1 MAAYLIT
8 GASGLIGQALC
19 QRLLN
24 NGETV
29 VALSRNCQKAQ
40 KILGPQV
47 RCAES
52 VTVLPEDYPIDVVIN
67 LAGAPIVDK
76 RWSAQ
81 RKQLLLESRVT
92 YTRDLIQQLSQRSS
106 LPHSFI
112 SGSAVGWYGNQ
123 GETILTEESDYEA
136 EFSHELCDQW
146 EKAALT
152 AESLGMRVA
161 IVRTGLVVSP
171 SGGFLGK
178 MLLPFKMGLGGPISD
193 GQQYMPW
200 IHIDDICRLFL
211 FLAENRSYSGVFNG
225 SAPRPVTNQQFS
237 EALAETLHRP
247 AFFRVPACVLK
258 TAMGEMADLLLGGQR
273 AIPEKAQAAG
283 FEFLYTDI
291 QSALSDVINSS
302 KTK

>member
-8 GASGLIGQALC
+8 GATGLIGQALC

-29 VALSRNCQKAQ
+29 FALSRNCQRAR
-40 KILGPQV
+40 KILGSQV
-47 RCAES
+47 YCAES
-52 VTVLPEDYPIDVVIN
+52 VDALPAETNIDVVIN

-76 RWSAQ
+76 RWTET
-81 RKQLLLESRVT
+81 RKQKLLDSRVT
-92 YTRDLIQQLSQRSS
+92 YTQDLIQQLSKRSS
-106 LPHSFI
+106 LPNSFI

-123 GETILTEESDYEA
+123 GDTVLTEKSSFKPD
-136 EFSHELCDQW
+136 FSHELCEQW
-146 EKAALT
+146 ENAAVT

-161 IVRTGLVVSP
+161 IVRTGLVVAP
-171 SGGFLGK
+171 DGGFLSK

-211 FLAENRSYSGVFNG
+211 FLAENPRLTGVFNG
-225 SAPRPVTNQQFS
+225 TAPRPVTNQQFS
-237 EALAETLHRP
+237 EALAETLNRP
-247 AFFRVPACVLK
+247 AFFRVPACALK
-258 TAMGEMADLLLGGQR
+258 LSMGEMAGLLLGGQR
-273 AIPEKAQAAG
+273 AIPEKAQAER

-291 QSALSDVINSS
+291 HSALSDVVLTSNS
-302 KTK
+302 K

>member
-1 MAAYLIT
+1 MAAFLIT
-8 GASGLIGQALC
+8 GATGLIGQALC

-29 VALSRNCQKAQ
+29 FALSRNCQTAK
-40 KILGPQV
+40 KILGSQV
-47 RCAES
+47 QCAES
-52 VTVLPEDYPIDVVIN
+52 VDELPANSHIDVVIN

-76 RWSAQ
+76 RWTED
-81 RKQLLLESRVT
+81 RKQKLLDSRVV
-92 YTRDLIQQLSQRSS
+92 YTQNLIQQLSKRPS
-106 LPHSFI
+106 LPHSLI
-112 SGSAVGWYGNQ
+112 SGSAVGWYGDQ
-123 GETILTEESDYEA
+123 GDTVLTENSGFKP
-136 EFSHELCDQW
+136 EFSHELCEQW

-161 IVRTGLVVSP
+161 IVRTGLVLAAK
-171 SGGFLGK
+171 GGFLAK
-178 MLLPFKMGLGGPISD
+178 MKLPFKMGLGGPISD

-200 IHIDDICRLFL
+200 VHIDDICRLFL

-247 AFFRVPACVLK
+247 AFFRVPACALK
-258 TAMGEMADLLLGGQR
+258 LSMGEMAGLLLGGQR

-291 QSALSDVINSS
+291 HSALSDVINPSHS
-302 KTK
+302 K

>member
-29 VALSRNCQKAQ
+29 FALSRNCQKTQ

-47 RCAES
+47 HCAES
-52 VTVLPEDYPIDVVIN
+52 VAALPVDDHIDIVIN

-76 RWSAQ
+76 RWTDQ

-92 YTRDLIQQLSQRSS
+92 YTQDLIQQLSKRSS

-123 GETILTEESDYEA
+123 GETILTEDSDFEA
-136 EFSHELCDQW
+136 DFSHELCDQW
-146 EKAALT
+146 EKAALS

-171 SGGFLGK
+171 SGGFLSK

-193 GQQYMPW
+193 GRQYMPW

-211 FLAENRSYSGVFNG
+211 FLAENRAYSGVFNG

-273 AIPEKAQAAG
+273 AIPEKAQASG

-291 QSALSDVINSS
+291 QSALSDVLNSS
-302 KTK
+302 NKK

>member
-29 VALSRNCQKAQ
+29 FALSRNCQKTQ

-47 RCAES
+47 QCVES
-52 VTVLPEDYPIDVVIN
+52 VTALPVDYPIDVVIN

-76 RWSAQ
+76 RWTNQ
-81 RKQLLLESRVT
+81 RKHLLLESRVT
-92 YTRDLIQQLSQRSS
+92 YTRDLIQQLSKRSS

-123 GETILTEESDYEA
+123 GETILTEDSDFKA

-211 FLAENRSYSGVFNG
+211 FLAENRAYSGVFNG

-273 AIPEKAQAAG
+273 AIPEKAQDAG

-291 QSALSDVINSS
+291 QSALSDVLNSS
-302 KTK
+302 NKK

>member
-8 GASGLIGQALC
+8 GATGLIGQALC

-29 VALSRNCQKAQ
+29 FALSRNCQRAR
-40 KILGPQV
+40 KILGSQV
-47 RCAES
+47 YCAES
-52 VTVLPEDYPIDVVIN
+52 VDAFPAETTIDVVIN

-76 RWSAQ
+76 RWTET
-81 RKQLLLESRVT
+81 RKQKLLDSRVT
-92 YTRDLIQQLSQRSS
+92 YTQDLIQQLSKRSS
-106 LPHSFI
+106 LPNSFI

-123 GETILTEESDYEA
+123 GDTVLTEKSSFKPD
-136 EFSHELCDQW
+136 FSHELCEQW
-146 EKAALT
+146 ENAAVT

-161 IVRTGLVVSP
+161 IVRTGLVVAP
-171 SGGFLGK
+171 DGGFLSK

-211 FLAENRSYSGVFNG
+211 FLAENPRLTGVFNG
-225 SAPRPVTNQQFS
+225 TAPRPVTNQQFS

-247 AFFRVPACVLK
+247 AFFRVPACALK
-258 TAMGEMADLLLGGQR
+258 LSMGEMAGLLLGGQR
-273 AIPEKAQAAG
+273 AIPEKAQAER

-291 QSALSDVINSS
+291 HSALSDVVLTSNS
-302 KTK
+302 K

>member
-1 MAAYLIT
+1 MAAFLIT
-8 GASGLIGQALC
+8 GATGLIGQALC

-29 VALSRNCQKAQ
+29 FALSRNCQRAS
-40 KILGPQV
+40 KILGHQV
-47 RCAES
+47 LCAES
-52 VTVLPEDYPIDVVIN
+52 VYALPADSRIDVVIN

-76 RWSAQ
+76 RWTDQ

-92 YTRDLIQQLSQRSS
+92 YTRDLIQQLSKRSS

-123 GETILTEESDYEA
+123 GETILTEDSDFA
-136 EFSHELCDQW
+136 ADFSHELCDQW
-146 EKAALT
+146 EKAALS

-161 IVRTGLVVSP
+161 IVRTGLVVSQ

-193 GQQYMPW
+193 GRQYMPW

-211 FLAENRSYSGVFNG
+211 FLAENRAYSGVFNG
-225 SAPRPVTNQQFS
+225 SAPRPVTNQQFT
-237 EALAETLHRP
+237 EALAKTLHRP

-273 AIPEKAQAAG
+273 TIPEKAQVSG

-291 QSALSDVINSS
+291 QSALNDVLNSS

>member
-8 GASGLIGQALC
+8 GATGLIGQALC

-29 VALSRNCQKAQ
+29 FALSRNCQRVR
-40 KILGPQV
+40 KILGSQV
-47 RCAES
+47 YCAES
-52 VTVLPEDYPIDVVIN
+52 VDALPAETNIDVVIN

-76 RWSAQ
+76 RWTET
-81 RKQLLLESRVT
+81 RKQKLLDSRVT
-92 YTRDLIQQLSQRSS
+92 YTQDLIQQLSKRSS
-106 LPHSFI
+106 LPNSFI

-123 GETILTEESDYEA
+123 GDTVLTEKSSFKPD
-136 EFSHELCDQW
+136 FSHELCEQW
-146 EKAALT
+146 ENAALT

-161 IVRTGLVVSP
+161 IVRTGLVVAP
-171 SGGFLGK
+171 DGGFLGK

-211 FLAENRSYSGVFNG
+211 FLAENPRLTGVFNG
-225 SAPRPVTNQQFS
+225 TAPRPVTNQQFS

-247 AFFRVPACVLK
+247 AFFRVPACALK
-258 TAMGEMADLLLGGQR
+258 LSMGEMAGLLLGGQR
-273 AIPEKAQAAG
+273 AIPEKAQAER

-291 QSALSDVINSS
+291 HSALSDVVLTSNS
-302 KTK
+302 K

>member
-8 GASGLIGQALC
+8 GATGLIGQALC

-29 VALSRNCQKAQ
+29 FALSRNCQRAR
-40 KILGPQV
+40 KILGSQV
-47 RCAES
+47 YCAES
-52 VTVLPEDYPIDVVIN
+52 VDALPAETNIDVVIN

-76 RWSAQ
+76 RWTET
-81 RKQLLLESRVT
+81 RKQKLLDSRVT
-92 YTRDLIQQLSQRSS
+92 YTQDLIQQLSKRSS
-106 LPHSFI
+106 LPNSFI

-123 GETILTEESDYEA
+123 GDTVLTEKSSFKPD
-136 EFSHELCDQW
+136 FSHELCEQW
-146 EKAALT
+146 ENAAVT

-161 IVRTGLVVSP
+161 IVRTGLVVAP
-171 SGGFLGK
+171 DGGFLSK

-211 FLAENRSYSGVFNG
+211 FLAENPRLTGVFNG
-225 SAPRPVTNQQFS
+225 TAPRPVTNQQFS
-237 EALAETLHRP
+237 ESLAETLHRP
-247 AFFRVPACVLK
+247 AFFRVPACALK
-258 TAMGEMADLLLGGQR
+258 LSMGEMAGLLLGGQR
-273 AIPEKAQAAG
+273 AIPEKAQAER

-291 QSALSDVINSS
+291 HSALSDVVLTSNS
-302 KTK
+302 K

>member
-8 GASGLIGQALC
+8 GATGLIGQALC

-29 VALSRNCQKAQ
+29 FALSRNCQRAR
-40 KILGPQV
+40 KILGSQV
-47 RCAES
+47 YCAES
-52 VTVLPEDYPIDVVIN
+52 VDALPAETNIDVVIN

-76 RWSAQ
+76 RWTET
-81 RKQLLLESRVT
+81 RKQKLLDSRVT
-92 YTRDLIQQLSQRSS
+92 YTQDLIQQLSKRSS
-106 LPHSFI
+106 LPNSFI

-123 GETILTEESDYEA
+123 GDTVLTEKSSFKPD
-136 EFSHELCDQW
+136 FSHELCEQW
-146 EKAALT
+146 ENAAVT

-161 IVRTGLVVSP
+161 IVRTGLVVAP
-171 SGGFLGK
+171 DGGFLSK

-211 FLAENRSYSGVFNG
+211 FLAENPRLTGVFNG
-225 SAPRPVTNQQFS
+225 TAPRPVTNQQFS
-237 EALAETLHRP
+237 EALAETLNRP
-247 AFFRVPACVLK
+247 AFFRVPACALK
-258 TAMGEMADLLLGGQR
+258 LSMGGMAGLLLGGQR
-273 AIPEKAQAAG
+273 AIPEKAQAER

-291 QSALSDVINSS
+291 HSALSDVVLTSNS
-302 KTK
+302 K

>member
-8 GASGLIGQALC
+8 GATGLIGQALC

-29 VALSRNCQKAQ
+29 FALSRNCQRAR
-40 KILGPQV
+40 KILGSQV
-47 RCAES
+47 YCAES
-52 VTVLPEDYPIDVVIN
+52 VDAFPAETTIDVVIN

-76 RWSAQ
+76 RWTET
-81 RKQLLLESRVT
+81 RKQKLLDSRVT
-92 YTRDLIQQLSQRSS
+92 YTQDLIQQLSKRSS
-106 LPHSFI
+106 LPNSFI

-123 GETILTEESDYEA
+123 GDTVLTEKSSFKPD
-136 EFSHELCDQW
+136 FSHELCEQW
-146 EKAALT
+146 ENAAVT

-161 IVRTGLVVSP
+161 IVRTGLVVAP
-171 SGGFLGK
+171 DGGFLSK

-211 FLAENRSYSGVFNG
+211 FLAENPRLTGVFNG
-225 SAPRPVTNQQFS
+225 TAPRPVTNQQFS

-247 AFFRVPACVLK
+247 AFFRVPACALK
-258 TAMGEMADLLLGGQR
+258 LSMGEMAGLLLGGQR
-273 AIPEKAQAAG
+273 AISEKAQAER

-291 QSALSDVINSS
+291 HSALSDVVLTSNS
-302 KTK
+302 K

>member
-8 GASGLIGQALC
+8 GATGLIGQALC

-29 VALSRNCQKAQ
+29 FALSRNCQRAR
-40 KILGPQV
+40 KILGSQV
-47 RCAES
+47 YCAES
-52 VTVLPEDYPIDVVIN
+52 VDALSAETNIDVVIN

-76 RWSAQ
+76 RWTET
-81 RKQLLLESRVT
+81 RKQKLLDSRVT
-92 YTRDLIQQLSQRSS
+92 YTQDLIQQLSKRSS
-106 LPHSFI
+106 LPNSFI

-123 GETILTEESDYEA
+123 GDTVLTEKSSFKPD
-136 EFSHELCDQW
+136 FSHELCEQW
-146 EKAALT
+146 ENAALT

-161 IVRTGLVVSP
+161 IVRTGLVVAP
-171 SGGFLGK
+171 DGGFLGK

-211 FLAENRSYSGVFNG
+211 FLAENPRLTGVFNG
-225 SAPRPVTNQQFS
+225 TAPRPVTNQQFS

-247 AFFRVPACVLK
+247 AFFRVPACALK
-258 TAMGEMADLLLGGQR
+258 LSMGEMAGLLLGGQR
-273 AIPEKAQAAG
+273 AIPEKAQAER

-291 QSALSDVINSS
+291 HSALSDVVLTSNS
-302 KTK
+302 K

>member
-8 GASGLIGQALC
+8 GATGLIGQALC

-29 VALSRNCQKAQ
+29 FALSRNCKKAA

-47 RCAES
+47 HCFES
-52 VTVLPEDYPIDVVIN
+52 IEALPVDSHLDVVIN

-76 RWSAQ
+76 RWSES
-81 RKQLLLESRVT
+81 RKQTLLESRVD
-92 YTRDLIQQLSQRSS
+92 YTRELIEKLSTRDN

-123 GETILTEESDYEA
+123 DDTVVTESSSFKP
-136 EFSHELCDQW
+136 EFSHELCEQW

-152 AESLGMRVA
+152 AETLGIRVA
-161 IVRTGLVVSP
+161 IVRTGLVVAP
-171 SGGFLGK
+171 HGGFLSK
-178 MLLPFKMGLGGPISD
+178 MLLPFKMGLGGPISN

-211 FLAENRSYSGVFNG
+211 FLAENRLLTGVFNG
-225 SAPRPVTNQQFS
+225 TAPHPVTNQQFS
-237 EALAETLHRP
+237 EELAKALNRP
-247 AFFRVPACVLK
+247 ALFRVPACVLK
-258 TAMGEMADLLLGGQR
+258 LSMGEMADLLLGGQR

-291 QSALSDVINSS
+291 HSALNDVLNSS
-302 KTK
+302 DSK

>member
-29 VALSRNCQKAQ
+29 FALSRNCQKTQ
-40 KILGPQV
+40 KILGAQV
-47 RCAES
+47 QCAES
-52 VTVLPEDYPIDVVIN
+52 VAVLPKDCHIDVVIN

-76 RWSAQ
+76 RWSEQ

-92 YTRDLIQQLSQRSS
+92 YTRDLIQQLAQRSS

-123 GETILTEESDYEA
+123 GETILTEDSEFEA
-136 EFSHELCDQW
+136 DFSHELCDQW
-146 EKAALT
+146 EKAALS

-171 SGGFLGK
+171 SGGFLSK

-211 FLAENRSYSGVFNG
+211 FLAENRSCSGVFNG
-225 SAPRPVTNQQFS
+225 TAPRPVTNQQFS

-247 AFFRVPACVLK
+247 AFFRVPSCVLK
-258 TAMGEMADLLLGGQR
+258 LAMGEMADLLLGGQR
-273 AIPEKAQAAG
+273 AIPKKAETAG

-291 QSALSDVINSS
+291 HSALSDVLTTS
-302 KTK
+302 KSK